1 MSAWNAP
8 AFDYEVMRASTS
20 PLANCIM
27 NPQIQAVIIVL
38 LLIAGFLLI
47 ALFLLPGLYVGL
59 SRLIRWSPRF
69 FAWLEPLV
77 FWIDDQ
83 RRKEI
88 LSQPFPEEWL
98 EFLEKHVPHYSLLS
112 EKEKAK
118 LRDAVQIFAAE
129 KHWEGCRGLE
139 ITDEMKV
146 TIAGQACLLTLG
158 MDKNYFPRVKTILV
172 YPGGF
177 RMPKDRHAVDFL
189 EEETTP
195 VLGVAWYRGPVIL
208 SWDDILNP
216 GNNPEGALNL
226 VIHEFAH
233 QLDMQGGPAD
243 GTPLLASRKLQKRWR
258 TIMRAE
264 FDRLVRESAE
274 GRATLLDQYGAKN
287 EGEFFAVASECFFEQ
302 PVELKRQHPELYG
315 ILRRYYR
322 QDSAA
327 RLFKQPAPEFNLG
340 SSNPPGPAP

>member
-1 MSAWNAP
+1 
-8 AFDYEVMRASTS
+8 
-20 PLANCIM
+20 M
-27 NPQIQAVIIVL
+27 NPQVEAALIVL
-38 LLIAGFLLI
+38 MLVG
-47 ALFLLPGLYVGL
+47 LFLLTALFVLPLLYAGL

-83 RRKEI
+83 RRREI
-88 LSQPFPEEWL
+88 LSQPFPSEWM
-98 EFLEKHVPHYSLLS
+98 EFLEENVSHYSLLS
-112 EKEKAK
+112 GKEKAK
-118 LRDAVQIFAAE
+118 LRDAVQIFVAE

-139 ITDEMKV
+139 ITDEMRV
-146 TIAGQACLLTLG
+146 SIAGQACLLTLG
-158 MDKNYFPRVKTILV
+158 MDRNCFPRVKTILV

-177 RMPKDRHAVDFL
+177 RMPKDRHAIDL
-189 EEETTP
+189 LEETTP

-208 SWDDILNP
+208 SWDDIVNP

-243 GTPLLASRKLQKRWR
+243 GTPLLPSRKLQKRWR
-258 TIMRAE
+258 KIMRAE

-274 GRATLLDQYGAKN
+274 GRATLLDQYGSKN

-302 PVELKRQHPELYG
+302 PVELKHQHADLYEV
-315 ILRRYYR
+315 LRRYYR
-322 QDSAA
+322 QDPAA
-327 RLFKQPAPEFNLG
+327 RWLKHSASEFNLG
-340 SSNPPGPAP
+340 PANPPGPAP